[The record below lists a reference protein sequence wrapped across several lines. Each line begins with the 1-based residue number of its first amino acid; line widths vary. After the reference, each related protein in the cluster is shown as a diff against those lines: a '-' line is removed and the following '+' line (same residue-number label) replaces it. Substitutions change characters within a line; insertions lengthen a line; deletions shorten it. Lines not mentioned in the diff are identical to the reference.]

1 MYVCKTAVELLGES
15 DRFPDDWLMMHRW
28 GKGKKNGGKL
38 PNGAKITFLKVGGRT
53 SAVVPSVQ
61 KKTGAVAGD
70 VSEDANGAEDSGED
84 VKPKCGNKRKGAV
97 KEEDQDEEEVRKE
110 TKATTAKRA
119 KKSAVKSEDEDVED
133 TAESKDIKKPVAKGA
148 RGKGATTK
156 TDELGR
162 RRSGRIAK
170 G

>member
-38 PNGAKITFLKVGGRT
+38 PNGARITFLKVGGRT

-70 VSEDANGAEDSGED
+70 VSEYANGAEESEEDS
-84 VKPKCGNKRKGAV
+84 KPKRSNKRKATV
-97 KEEDQDEEEVRKE
+97 KEEDQDGEEEV
-110 TKATTAKRA
+110 TKPKAATTKRA
-119 KKSAVKSEDEDVED
+119 KKKAVKSEEEDDED
-133 TAESKDIKKPVAKGA
+133 TAQSNAKAKFVAKGTREKEA
-148 RGKGATTK
+148 ATK
-156 TDELGR
+156 VAESGR

-170 G
+170 A